1 MSTPSPVQQPV
12 TEAVL
17 SAVAERAASIDRGGV
32 DTDVALAELGRNG
45 AFRAA
50 ARGDVAGVT
59 ALLETL
65 ARECFATAFSAWGHQ
80 MAILFHRAAG
90 IDAPEELLNGSVA
103 GVSAMAPAF
112 KWASELDDLPVEAVR
127 DGDSVVLNGTIVWA
141 SNLYPDA
148 VVMMPVRSEDG
159 APTIARVRIGTEGLT
174 VKPSA
179 PLLALNGTASGSL
192 SLHDVR
198 IPASELTG
206 VPLTEFLTAVRP
218 GFLLAQTAF
227 CIGLGARSLDE
238 AASSAEKPGPN
249 ALFRDRLEA
258 LHETEQGLRNEH
270 ASLLEKVTSPVR
282 LLRLRL
288 DAAQFVS
295 AATKLE
301 ATLAGGRGY
310 LATAD
315 TTRRVR
321 EAAFLPVQ
329 SPTEGHL
336 LWEIRRNGG

>member
-1 MSTPSPVQQPV
+1 MPAPSAVHPPVA
-12 TEAVL
+12 ESVL
-17 SAVAERAASIDRGGV
+17 AGVAERAASIDRGEV
-32 DTDVALAELGRNG
+32 DTDAALAELGRHG
-45 AFRAA
+45 AFDAA

-59 ALLETL
+59 ALLEAL

-80 MAILFHRAAG
+80 MAIMFHRAAG
-90 IDAPEELLNGSVA
+90 LEASEELLDGSVA

-112 KWASELDDLPVEAVR
+112 KWASELDDLPVDAVR
-127 DGDSVVLNGTIVWA
+127 DGDSAVLNGKIVWA
-141 SNLYPDA
+141 SNLYPNA
-148 VVMMPVRSEDG
+148 VVIMPVRLEDG
-159 APTIARVRIGTEGLT
+159 TPTIARVRIGTEGLT

-179 PLLALNGTASGSL
+179 PLMALNGTASGSL
-192 SLHDVR
+192 TLTDVR
-198 IPASELTG
+198 IPASEVTG
-206 VPLTEFLTAVRP
+206 VPLKEFLAAVRP
-218 GFLLAQTAF
+218 GFLLAQSAF

-238 AASSAEKPGPN
+238 AASSADKPGPS
-249 ALFRDRLEA
+249 ALFRERLNA
-258 LHETEQGLRNEH
+258 LRETEQGLRNEH

-288 DAAQFVS
+288 DAAHFVS
-295 AATKLE
+295 AATNLE

-310 LATAD
+310 LADTD

-336 LWEIRRNGG
+336 LWEIQRQGG

>member
-1 MSTPSPVQQPV
+1 MPAASAVQQPV
-12 TEAVL
+12 ADSVL
-17 SAVAERAASIDRGGV
+17 ANVAERAASIDRGDV
-32 DTDVALAELGRNG
+32 QTDVALAELGKNG

-50 ARGDVAGVT
+50 AEGDVAAVT

-65 ARECFATAFSAWGHQ
+65 ARECFSTAFSAWGHT
-80 MAILFHRAAG
+80 MTIVFHRAAG
-90 IDAPEELLNGSVA
+90 LDVPEELVEGSDT

-112 KWASELDDLPVEAVR
+112 KWASGLGDIPVDAAV
-127 DGDSVVLNGTIVWA
+127 DGDSVVLNGKIVWA
-141 SNLYPDA
+141 SNLFPDA
-148 VVMMPVRSEDG
+148 VVMTPVRLEDG
-159 APTIARVRIGTEGLT
+159 TLTIARVRVGTEGLT

-192 SLHDVR
+192 TLENVR
-198 IPASELTG
+198 IPAADVTG
-206 VPLTEFLTAVRP
+206 VPLKEFLAEVRP

-238 AASSAEKPGPN
+238 AASAVEKPGPN
-249 ALFRDRLEA
+249 ALFRDRLNG
-258 LHETEQGLRNEH
+258 LRETEQGLRNEH
-270 ASLLEKVTSPVR
+270 ASLLDKVTSPVR
-282 LLRLRL
+282 LLQLRL
-288 DAAQFVS
+288 DAAHFVS

-310 LATAD
+310 LAASD

-336 LWEIRRNGG
+336 LWEIQRQSA